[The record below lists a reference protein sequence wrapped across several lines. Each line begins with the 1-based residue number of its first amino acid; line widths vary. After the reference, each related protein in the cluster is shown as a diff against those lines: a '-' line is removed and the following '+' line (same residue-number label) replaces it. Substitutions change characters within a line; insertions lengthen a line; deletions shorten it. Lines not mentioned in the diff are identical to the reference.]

1 MAPPTTPQ
9 DGNYHFQGSPPGYTP
24 QGSTFGPKNYS
35 SVEVAQREQSFL
47 TKVFG
52 WMALGLGITFVIALM
67 FQSQGAKIAPFLW
80 PAIFIQL
87 GIAIG
92 MGFGLRKLSAG
103 AVTALF
109 LVYCA
114 ITGFTFAVLFA
125 ALAAA
130 GQAGVIWPA
139 FLATGGTFGL
149 MALIGATT
157 KMDLSKF
164 GAFVFFALIGIV
176 IVSLIGI
183 FIHAAAITWLVM
195 YGGLLVFMG
204 LTVYEVWALK
214 NSQKY
219 AEMLGP
225 AGDRKLAV
233 YGAFSLYLNFI
244 NIFIRMLYILGGS
257 RS

>member
-1 MAPPTTPQ
+1 MTPQ
-9 DGNYHFQGSPPGYTP
+9 QGNYQFQGGPGAPNPVT
-24 QGSTFGPKNYS
+24 GFGPKGYS

-52 WMALGLGITFVIALM
+52 WMALGLAITFVIAFWL
-67 FQSQGAKIAPFLW
+67 QPQGASLAKWLW
-80 PAIFIQL
+80 PVIFVQL
-87 GIAIG
+87 GIALG

-103 AVTALF
+103 VITALF
-109 LVYCA
+109 LLYCA
-114 ITGFTFAVLFA
+114 ITGLTFAVVFA
-125 ALAAA
+125 ALEQV
-130 GQAGVIWPA
+130 GQSGVIAPA
-139 FLATGGTFGL
+139 FLATAGTFGL

-164 GAFVFFALIGIV
+164 GAFLFFALIGIV
-176 IVSLIGI
+176 LVSVIGI
-183 FIHAAAITWLVM
+183 FIQATAITWIVM

-214 NSQKY
+214 HSQKM
-219 AEMLGP
+219 ADMLGP
-225 AGDRKLAV
+225 AGERKLAV

>member
-1 MAPPTTPQ
+1 MTPQ
-9 DGNYHFQGSPPGYTP
+9 DGSYQFQGGPPGYAP
-24 QGSTFGPKNYS
+24 QGTAFGPKGYS
-35 SVEVAQREQSFL
+35 SAEVAKSEQSFL

-52 WMALGLGITFVIALM
+52 WMALGLAITFAIALM
-67 FQSQGAKIAPFLW
+67 FQSQGAKIAPWLW

-103 AVTALF
+103 AVTALY

-114 ITGFTFAVLFA
+114 VTGFTFAVLFA
-125 ALAAA
+125 ALAAS
-130 GQAGVIWPA
+130 GQSAVIWPA
-139 FLATGGTFGL
+139 FLATAGTFGL

-164 GAFVFFALIGIV
+164 GAFLFFALIGIV
-176 IVSLIGI
+176 IVSLLGI
-183 FIHAAAITWLVM
+183 FINATAITWIVM

-214 NSQKY
+214 NKREY
-219 AEMLGP
+219 ADMLGP

>member
-1 MAPPTTPQ
+1 MAPPTTPPEGSYQ
-9 DGNYHFQGSPPGYTP
+9 FQGGPPGYVP
-24 QGSTFGPKNYS
+24 QNTMFGPKEYS
-35 SVEVAQREQSFL
+35 SAEVAQSEQSFL

-52 WMALGLGITFVIALM
+52 WMALGLAITFAIALI
-67 FQSQGAKIAPFLW
+67 FESQGARIAPFLW
-80 PAIFIQL
+80 PAIFVQF

-109 LVYCA
+109 LLYCA

-125 ALAAA
+125 ALEQA
-130 GQAGVIWPA
+130 GQAAVIWPA
-139 FLATGGTFGL
+139 FLATAGTFGL

-164 GAFVFFALIGIV
+164 GAFLFFALIGIV
-176 IVSLIGI
+176 IVSVIGI
-183 FIHAAAITWLVM
+183 FIHAAAITWIVM

-214 NSQKY
+214 NSRKT
-219 AEMLGP
+219 ADLLGP

-233 YGAFSLYLNFI
+233 FGAFSLYLNFI

-257 RS
+257 RN